1 MCDLPLSAATI
12 LNAQRIGRGVEFVKL
27 NPAYNADETNHQGF
41 QPERLKGRNG
51 SLLGNLCF

>member
-41 QPERLKGRNG
+41 QPERLKGRN
-51 SLLGNLCF
+51 